1 VKTKRS
7 IWIVI
12 VVLALYAG
20 SYLLLR
26 VRCVEVWAR
35 DGRPYLIIP
44 SGSPWLYYLYRPLMY
59 LDAAITGMRF
69 HIGPHRETSHART
82 IGGAHAKQGRNCRL
96 ETHS

>member
-7 IWIVI
+7 FSIVI

-26 VRCVEVWAR
+26 ARCVEVWAR
-35 DGRPYLIIP
+35 DRRPYLIVP

-59 LDAAITGMRF
+59 LDGAITGMRF
-69 HIGPHRETSHART
+69 HIGPHRETSHAR
-82 IGGAHAKQGRNCRL
+82 A
-96 ETHS
+96 

>member
-1 VKTKRS
+1 VKRKRS

-20 SYLLLR
+20 SYCLLR

-59 LDAAITGMRF
+59 LDAAVTGMRF
-69 HIGPHRETSHART
+69 HIGPHREN
-82 IGGAHAKQGRNCRL
+82 AHSLAHRRSWAAAQVD
-96 ETHS
+96 

>member
-12 VVLALYAG
+12 VVLAVYAS

-26 VRCVEVWAR
+26 VRGVEVWAR

-59 LDAAITGMRF
+59 LDAGITGMRF
-69 HIGPHRETSHART
+69 HIGPHRESSHSL
-82 IGGAHAKQGRNCRL
+82 AHVEAVLRL
-96 ETHS
+96 EVDRRA